1 MADQKFVCGEQ
12 QQKALD
18 NIKQFL
24 KSPPIL
30 MPPKDKKS
38 FKIYLLDNER
48 AIGSALVQGF
58 EEKE

>member
-38 FKIYLLDNER
+38 FKLYLLDNER
-48 AIGSALVQGF
+48 AIGSALV
-58 EEKE
+58 